1 MNYVPYVWIF
11 RVFCV
16 VTELPQ
22 FWQWDGGSL
31 RLNRGWEG
39 RGITHHAMPWAE
51 RDHPPPLNHSH
62 GVSSPPCCQSID
74 SRHKVSNEKEIE
86 TNFLAILLDIW
97 AHTVMTIYNT
107 LPESE
112 QNWMKEKSGTQS
124 FAHLSFSLELL
135 LNQTHSPIRDG
146 KIIRGLPWLGLLVP
160 NLRQTNATYWTSNR
174 TSGTGFDE
182 SLCLKVIIGGSRS
195 PAV

>member
-1 MNYVPYVWIF
+1 MANWWRADAKPHYRTLEPISGGSSALGLVLLYPPLLYLKIIYNMHIKCPEYGHKIELWTRCLWANIPF
-11 RVFCV
+11 FV

-86 TNFLAILLDIW
+86 TNFLAMLLDIW

-112 QNWMKEKSGTQS
+112 QNWMKEKVE
-124 FAHLSFSLELL
+124 HNPVL
-135 LNQTHSPIRDG
+135 I
-146 KIIRGLPWLGLLVP
+146 LVFP
-160 NLRQTNATYWTSNR
+160 
-174 TSGTGFDE
+174 
-182 SLCLKVIIGGSRS
+182 
-195 PAV
+195 